1 MHKLVIGM
9 DAKRAVLNNTGLGNY
24 SRYVIEAM
32 ATSFPEAEFR
42 LYTPRLAQ
50 NARFDAIA
58 ALPGVSVCTPATGGM
73 TGRGALWRTWGMA
86 RQLSADGVALYHGLS
101 NELPLSIGRAGC
113 ASVVT
118 VHDVIWRRV
127 PGDYSAIDRRL
138 YDWKYGESARRATR
152 VIAISERTKADLV
165 ADFAID
171 PAKIDVIYQGVA
183 PVFRRQPTPDELDEA
198 RRRYSLPERYVV
210 QVGRIERRKNQLLTL
225 QAMRAVPS
233 DVKLLLV
240 GPRRMRAYVAEIE
253 AYAAAHGLRDRVV
266 WLDGVDF
273 RLLPAVYAMARA
285 VAYPSRYEGFG
296 LPVAEALS
304 VGTPVL
310 AATGSCLEEA
320 GGAGAVYV
328 DPDDADAA
336 AHALCRLIDNETLRA
351 EMASAGRKHV
361 ARFTVGEFAAA
372 SMKCYEQALKE
383 YT

>member
-1 MHKLVIGM
+1 M
-9 DAKRAVLNNTGLGNY
+9 
-24 SRYVIEAM
+24 
-32 ATSFPEAEFR
+32 
-42 LYTPRLAQ
+42 
-50 NARFDAIA
+50 
-58 ALPGVSVCTPATGGM
+58 
-73 TGRGALWRTWGMA
+73 
-86 RQLSADGVALYHGLS
+86 
-101 NELPLSIGRAGC
+101 
-113 ASVVT
+113 
-118 VHDVIWRRV
+118 

-266 WLDGVDF
+266 SVSYTHLT
-273 RLLPAVYAMARA
+273 LP
-285 VAYPSRYEGFG
+285 
-296 LPVAEALS
+296 
-304 VGTPVL
+304 TK
-310 AATGSCLEEA
+310 LE
-320 GGAGAVYV
+320 V
-328 DPDDADAA
+328 
-336 AHALCRLIDNETLRA
+336 
-351 EMASAGRKHV
+351 
-361 ARFTVGEFAAA
+361 
-372 SMKCYEQALKE
+372 
-383 YT
+383 